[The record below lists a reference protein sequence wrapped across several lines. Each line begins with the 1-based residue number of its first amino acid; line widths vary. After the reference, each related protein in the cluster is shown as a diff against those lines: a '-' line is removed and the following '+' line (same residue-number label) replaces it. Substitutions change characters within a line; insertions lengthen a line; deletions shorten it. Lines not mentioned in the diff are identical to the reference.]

1 MLVSKNSMESKSNDR
16 ITDFIIRY
24 KKVFTRQ
31 ECRDIIEQ
39 IEFLAENCMLY
50 SQNVE
55 NRPWQDQDATNIFC
69 DDGLT
74 ITTGTK
80 VTKQI
85 FPKVDPCIREYLKQ
99 FPILGQ
105 RKFSI
110 NDCKIKKIKCGA
122 GFHQW
127 HYENGSVSDARR
139 TFVVQIYLND
149 DFDGG
154 ETEFLYQ
161 NKREKASAGDVLI
174 FPCQYTHVH
183 RGNPPINGDKYLVTS
198 WAWIQDT
205 GNGRGSY

>member
-1 MLVSKNSMESKSNDR
+1 MLVSKNSMENKSNDR
-16 ITDFIIRY
+16 VTDFIIRY
-24 KKVFTRQ
+24 EKAFTRQ

-39 IEFLAENCMLY
+39 IDFFDENAMLY
-50 SQNVE
+50 PQNVA
-55 NRPWQDQDATNIFC
+55 NRPWQDQDATNLFC
-69 DDGLT
+69 DSGITLT
-74 ITTGTK
+74 SATNITK
-80 VTKQI
+80 KI
-85 FPKVDPCIREYLKQ
+85 FPKVDPCIKKYLQQ
-99 FPILGQ
+99 FPILGT

-110 NDCKIKKIKCGA
+110 HDCKIKKIKCGA

-127 HYENGSVSDARR
+127 HYENGDVANSRR
-139 TFVVQIYLND
+139 TFVIQVYLND

-198 WAWIQDT
+198 WAWIQD
-205 GNGRGSY
+205 NGKETY